1 MSVTNSIGGNAY
13 GPVVMAG
20 RDARVTQVQAAAG
33 GDPAEALDAVALLAR
48 RLGVFD
54 LAGAT
59 EDAARR
65 DLAEIEAELRR
76 DDPEPAHVAGHL
88 ERLTALLKE
97 AGALAAAG
105 AALATPLGAIA
116 GWLGPLGGA
125 VLALLR

>member
-1 MSVTNSIGGNAY
+1 MTTVTNSIGGNAY

-20 RDARVTQVQAAAG
+20 RDAHVG
-33 GDPAEALDAVALLAR
+33 GGAAEALDAVR
-48 RLGVFD
+48 RLLHVLDVVD
-54 LAGAT
+54 LPPAAQ
-59 EDAARR
+59 DAARR
-65 DLAEIEAELRR
+65 DVAEMEAELRR
-76 DDPEPAHVAGHL
+76 PDPDSGRVAGHL

-125 VLALLR
+125 ALALLH